1 MPDFGIFTENVL
13 GFMSKLAMIYAS
25 ISGCSNRIV
34 LMVSVREALKV
45 SFVSS
50 ELNVEYAL
58 SAINA
63 E

>member
-1 MPDFGIFTENVL
+1 
-13 GFMSKLAMIYAS
+13 
-25 ISGCSNRIV
+25 
-34 LMVSVREALKV
+34 MVSVREALKV